1 MQFMD
6 RQWHDMYRQW
16 IYSWDE
22 CLYSFPRKSRP
33 SEWIRCR
40 LIWTKK
46 RRQNLEIASIAVSRH
61 CRHQKYCDW
70 QWIVVRVVFR
80 DISLRCIRKSIDRL
94 ELIGKWVLWPIRF
107 FVETFDF
114 QKKHKSCLPL
124 CQTETRTPPLPR
136 PVMEASNVQSIRQ
149 NICTRAPA
157 YTRLHTVYLCT
168 FRFYLW
174 RVGGGVYNIF
184 VGRYICIKWRPK

>member
-1 MQFMD
+1 MDIWDTRSREVESKASTGQDIFGLWISICCGGFLCCIALTELAKAISNCLFGFMQFMD

-114 QKKHKSCLPL
+114 QK
-124 CQTETRTPPLPR
+124 
-136 PVMEASNVQSIRQ
+136 
-149 NICTRAPA
+149 
-157 YTRLHTVYLCT
+157 
-168 FRFYLW
+168 
-174 RVGGGVYNIF
+174 
-184 VGRYICIKWRPK
+184 